1 MGIFSKF
8 FKKSQKSEPS
18 KNDKK
23 DEINN
28 RSINYGEMIGQKP
41 GYFREDG
48 VWEIKRKCTPEYH
61 FGTDSIIGGCG
72 EVTLVSE
79 YDFQVDCEIYT
90 WQCERC
96 GYCHGIPD
104 FEIPERVKERIRY
117 RSRLKRGDNPVVSD
131 FKEYKQK
138 RNKRGDIKKS
148 ND

>member
-1 MGIFSKF
+1 MGIFSNF

-48 VWEIKRKCTPEYH
+48 VWEIERNCTPEYNRD
-61 FGTDSIIGGCG
+61 TDSIIGGCG
-72 EVTLVSE
+72 EVVLVSE
-79 YDFQVDCEIYT
+79 YDLQVHCEIYT

-96 GYCHGIPD
+96 EYCHGIPASQ
-104 FEIPERVKERIRY
+104 IPEEVKKRIRY
-117 RSRLKRGDNPVVSD
+117 RTELKEGKNPVVID

-138 RNKRGDIKKS
+138 RSKRGDAKNS
-148 ND
+148 NE

>member
-1 MGIFSKF
+1 MSIFSKF

-28 RSINYGEMIGQKP
+28 RSGYPKMLGRKP

-48 VWEIKRKCTPEYH
+48 VWAIERDCTPEYDM
-61 FGTDSIIGGCG
+61 GTDSLRGGWG
-72 EVTLVSE
+72 EIALVSE
-79 YDFQVDCEIYT
+79 YDLRVDCEIYT

-96 GYCHGIPD
+96 GKWHGIPD

-117 RSRLKRGDNPVVSD
+117 RSRLKRGDNPVVID

-138 RNKRGDIKKS
+138 RSKRGDIKKS
-148 ND
+148 NN